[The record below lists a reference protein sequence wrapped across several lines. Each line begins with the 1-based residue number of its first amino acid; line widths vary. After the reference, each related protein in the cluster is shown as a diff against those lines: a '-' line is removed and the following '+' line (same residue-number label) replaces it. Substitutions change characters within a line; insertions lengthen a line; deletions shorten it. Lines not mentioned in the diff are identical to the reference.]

1 MINME
6 KAKKYFPTIYV
17 ILLIFSF
24 FYVKS
29 VLKEGDLRE
38 YDNEVEKVE
47 KEHPVNVTLVVGD
60 RKYLVD
66 LESGDTV
73 LDLLE
78 DLRGDDKFY
87 YEKTDYTYGTEL
99 DSVNGVKPTLGYK
112 WKLYKDDEDI
122 TYIMGDIFLTDD
134 TTYTIRLEEE

>member
-1 MINME
+1 ME
-6 KAKKYFPTIYV
+6 KYKKYFPYIYV
-17 ILLIFSF
+17 VFLISSF

-29 VLKEGDLRE
+29 VLKEGDLRD
-38 YDNEVEKVE
+38 YDDEVEKAQ
-47 KEHPVNVTLVVGD
+47 KEHPVDVTLVVSGISYSV
-60 RKYLVD
+60 R

-99 DSVNGVKPTLGYK
+99 DTVDGVKPSSGYK
-112 WKLYKDDEDI
+112 WKVFKGEEDI
-122 TYIMGDIFLTDD
+122 TYTIGDVYLTDKA
-134 TTYTIRLEEE
+134 TYTIRLEKE